1 MASTSPSTDAAGPL
15 RSLVWLATAATTV
28 TAAWLIGVSIA
39 VLPERD
45 PARVGFWVVF
55 APALLGFAALTAM
68 HLARWGGA
76 LVRWLA
82 RAAGLAATG
91 AGAWLR
97 IPTPA
102 APRET
107 EGDHTLTTLRDT
119 GELQAHVLLIGMA
132 FPAHGALVTLSAT
145 RG

>member
-45 PARVGFWVVF
+45 PARVGFWVVV
-55 APALLGFAALTAM
+55 AAALLGFAALTAM

-82 RAAGLAATG
+82 RAAGLAATV
-91 AGAWLR
+91 AGAWLA
-97 IPTPA
+97 I
-102 APRET
+102 
-107 EGDHTLTTLRDT
+107 TTLAAT
-119 GELQAHVLLIGMA
+119 GEFEGYLLLIGIVVA
-132 FPAHGALVTLSAT
+132 AHGALVTLSAT